1 MISLIINEKILIF
14 LFLTKVQY
22 TTTLI
27 MRILT
32 IFFTSIDWEN
42 QSWSRLTW
50 MLCFAIRADSMN
62 RVNSM
67 NLFTDFWF
75 MSRFKMIID
84 VTIKF
89 KFFHFISQIS
99 LDSDLWNANWLLTFE
114 TADFNVQIFN
124 DDINWLFA
132 EFIKIWFLFNQK
144 FSMIILC

>member
-1 MISLIINEKILIF
+1 
-14 LFLTKVQY
+14 
-22 TTTLI
+22 
-27 MRILT
+27 
-32 IFFTSIDWEN
+32 
-42 QSWSRLTW
+42 
-50 MLCFAIRADSMN
+50 
-62 RVNSM
+62 
-67 NLFTDFWF
+67 
-75 MSRFKMIID
+75 MIID